1 MEEPKAGC
9 TQKDG
14 VGSEKLKG
22 VQSKKKE
29 MSMNNWWSLVL
40 NELYNIKELK
50 EDL

>member
-22 VQSKKKE
+22 VQSKKNGNVKE
-29 MSMNNWWSLVL
+29 QLV
-40 NELYNIKELK
+40 EFGVE
-50 EDL
+50 